1 MSEHMN
7 TPWTYNNDSGRVEG
21 QHHNPKMGTVHI
33 ADMRGW
39 GYLTGL
45 TEGYALSLSEAEAME
60 VQRRRGELLAA
71 APDLLAALKG
81 LRNMVDVCIDLK
93 AFDPVKYYAEGML
106 LDEYLSAADAAI
118 TRAEGG
124 GGGEIGGE
132 DE

>member
-7 TPWTYNNDSGRVEG
+7 TPWVYNSDSGRVEG
-21 QHHNPKMGTVHI
+21 QHQNPKMGRVHI
-33 ADMRGW
+33 ADICGW

-45 TEGYALSLSEAEAME
+45 TEGYALGLSEAKAVE

-81 LRNMVDVCIDLK
+81 LRDMVDVCIDRK
-93 AFDPVKYYAEGML
+93 ALDPVKHYAEEML
-106 LDEYLSAADAAI
+106 LAKYLSAADAAI

-124 GGGEIGGE
+124 AE
-132 DE
+132 